1 MWRFYFYVMLLLT
14 LVSCSNESFHARKG
28 VWIAAPKHNQLL
40 LSYSN
45 LKSGVETFAELDI
58 NTIFLCAWADQK
70 TAFESSVL
78 FNNSSYPSLKATS
91 FFENTSYESRT
102 NDPIRDLIDLAHEKN
117 IEVHFWFEYGF
128 MASWGEEPT
137 ITNNPILQKN
147 PNWIALNN
155 KGKAASYN
163 DTDFYYNSYL
173 PEVQDFIL
181 ELIKESVSLYPDIDG
196 IQGDDRLPAV
206 PVNSGYDS
214 YTTNAYLEEYPEK
227 VIPENFMEAHWF
239 KWRTNLLNQFADR
252 MYTSIKQLGDYTVSF
267 SPNIF
272 PWALENLSQDWPTWI
287 EQGNI
292 DLLNVQCYRRSF
304 KEYKKVIDEVL
315 SYSDGKLDRSKV
327 SPGIILGVSSN
338 RLIES
343 ETLDSIINYNRS
355 LGIKSETY
363 FYAKWLLEDDY
374 FHSSIRSIP

>member
-1 MWRFYFYVMLLLT
+1 
-14 LVSCSNESFHARKG
+14 
-28 VWIAAPKHNQLL
+28 
-40 LSYSN
+40 
-45 LKSGVETFAELDI
+45 
-58 NTIFLCAWADQK
+58 
-70 TAFESSVL
+70 
-78 FNNSSYPSLKATS
+78 
-91 FFENTSYESRT
+91 
-102 NDPIRDLIDLAHEKN
+102 
-117 IEVHFWFEYGF
+117 
-128 MASWGEEPT
+128 
-137 ITNNPILQKN
+137 
-147 PNWIALNN
+147 
-155 KGKAASYN
+155 
-163 DTDFYYNSYL
+163 
-173 PEVQDFIL
+173 
-181 ELIKESVSLYPDIDG
+181 
-196 IQGDDRLPAV
+196 
-206 PVNSGYDS
+206 
-214 YTTNAYLEEYPEK
+214 
-227 VIPENFMEAHWF
+227 MEAHWF

>member
-45 LKSGVETFAELDI
+45 LKSGVETFAELGI

-147 PNWIALNN
+147 PDWIALHN
-155 KGKAASYN
+155 KGKAGS
-163 DTDFYYNSYL
+163 
-173 PEVQDFIL
+173 
-181 ELIKESVSLYPDIDG
+181 
-196 IQGDDRLPAV
+196 
-206 PVNSGYDS
+206 
-214 YTTNAYLEEYPEK
+214 
-227 VIPENFMEAHWF
+227 
-239 KWRTNLLNQFADR
+239 
-252 MYTSIKQLGDYTVSF
+252 
-267 SPNIF
+267 
-272 PWALENLSQDWPTWI
+272 
-287 EQGNI
+287 
-292 DLLNVQCYRRSF
+292 
-304 KEYKKVIDEVL
+304 
-315 SYSDGKLDRSKV
+315 
-327 SPGIILGVSSN
+327 
-338 RLIES
+338 
-343 ETLDSIINYNRS
+343 
-355 LGIKSETY
+355 
-363 FYAKWLLEDDY
+363 
-374 FHSSIRSIP
+374 

>member
-1 MWRFYFYVMLLLT
+1 MWRLWIITQILLLGC
-14 LVSCSNESFHARKG
+14 VSNPVNVRKG
-28 VWIAAPKHNQLL
+28 VWIAAPKHNEVLQ
-40 LSYSN
+40 SYSN
-45 LKSGVETFAELDI
+45 LKNGVDTFAELGI

-78 FNNSSYPSLKATS
+78 LNNSSYPSLKATS
-91 FFENTSYESRT
+91 FLENNSYESST
-102 NDPIRDLIDLAHEKN
+102 NDPIRDLIDLAHEKD

-147 PNWIALNN
+147 PDWIALNN
-155 KGKAASYN
+155 EGKTASYN
-163 DTDFYYNSYL
+163 DTDFYYNSYH
-173 PEVQDFIL
+173 PEVQDFII

-196 IQGDDRLPAV
+196 IQGDDRLPAA
-206 PVNSGYDS
+206 PANSGYD
-214 YTTNAYLEEYPEK
+214 YWTTNAYLKEHPEK
-227 VIPENFMEAHWF
+227 AIPENFMEDHWF

-252 MYTSIKQLGDYTVSF
+252 MYTAIKQLGDYTVSF

-287 EQGNI
+287 DQGNI

-304 KEYKKVIDEVL
+304 TQYKSVIDEVL
-315 SYSDGKLDRSKV
+315 SYTDGKLDRSRI

-343 ETLDSIINYNRS
+343 ETLDSIINYNRN